1 MKSDNDIDWLTQVN
15 DGNMEKNLSSSL
27 DIKDD
32 KEQDTIKPKEN
43 YLKQS
48 NATKKSSILY
58 E

>member
-43 YLKQS
+43 YPKQS